1 MGTRR
6 IPCRNFF
13 GERLALA
20 PPETAQ
26 KIMKTPQDPEAA
38 DTAPTKEIPAVAQ
51 ERLVRGGS
59 ESSLD
64 ALAVRD
70 ITCLSR
76 CQRSADKYNDY
87 GSVMAIRD
95 EVEEIESD
103 IRAALYSATRRSR
116 RLSRRIELWESENRE
131 VDLLSI
137 PANAKTLP

>member
-1 MGTRR
+1 MQTENQSST
-6 IPCRNFF
+6 PVTPTDQNA
-13 GERLALA
+13 GEGC
-20 PPETAQ
+20 
-26 KIMKTPQDPEAA
+26 
-38 DTAPTKEIPAVAQ
+38 Q

-64 ALAVRD
+64 ALAVRAV
-70 ITCLSR
+70 TCLSR

-103 IRAALYSATRRSR
+103 LRAALYSATRRSR

-137 PANAKTLP
+137 PAKSVLSEPKPTNNP